1 LSERA
6 PGGRFGLPG
15 RHRLAAVGIAAV
27 VAAVVIAVS
36 TSTSTGPVRTVGDVA
51 GAVPSPPPVDV
62 AGVPGRAAT
71 APTSRMDATIERPA
85 APPPVVTLAGY
96 RWPLARARITL
107 PFGPS
112 PWGSRIVQ
120 GKHFHDGVDMATFCG
135 DRIVAAHGGT
145 VLAAGR
151 RYDKMMGWVGDLT
164 PYLDRLE
171 KKDLWGT
178 LPIVIVID
186 DGNGYRSMYAHFQ
199 KVVVKV
205 GATVKAG
212 QLIGYEGRTG
222 RASGCHLHY
231 GLFSPLEAKTF
242 GIDATVVK
250 HMKLPA
256 HQIARIDPLK
266 VLPKRSKAPA
276 GPADRPT
283 PHPSPGE
290 DGP

>member
-1 LSERA
+1 MA
-6 PGGRFGLPG
+6 AV
-15 RHRLAAVGIAAV
+15 LAAVA
-27 VAAVVIAVS
+27 IAVS

-51 GAVPSPPPVDV
+51 GAVPSPPPNDL
-62 AGVPGRAAT
+62 AGAPARGAT
-71 APTSRMDATIERPA
+71 GPAPTSRMDPAIERPP

-96 RWPLARARITL
+96 RWPLAHARVTL

-112 PWGSRIVQ
+112 PWGSRIVK
-120 GKHFHDGVDMATFCG
+120 GEHFHDGVDMATFCG

-151 RYDKMMGWVGDLT
+151 HYDKMMGWVGDLT

-199 KVVVKV
+199 KVVVKA

-212 QLIGYEGRTG
+212 ELLGYEGRTG

-231 GLFSPLEAKTF
+231 GLFSPLETKTF

-266 VLPKRSKAPA
+266 VLQKRAKAPSS
-276 GPADRPT
+276 PSDRPT
-283 PHPSPGE
+283 THPSPGE